1 MQLLFLGSGSAFTVG
16 EGNYQCNILLTQES
30 IVPSRT
36 KRLLLDC
43 GSDIRFSLYEAGFSP
58 ADITDIYISHLHSD
72 HVGGLEYMGFSTFFN
87 PHCQSPNL
95 YASKD
100 VLGDLWERS
109 LSGGMRSI
117 EGDITTLDTFFQVK
131 PVGQERYFSWQGV
144 QFELISV
151 PHIHNGYDLMPTYG
165 LLFRLGQTT
174 IFLTTDTQFAPH
186 TLEPFYRQADLI
198 FHDCETS
205 LFPTPVHAQYEQLV
219 TLPPEIKAKMWLC
232 GYQPGQKPD
241 AKADGFLGFV
251 QRGQRFNFEDEEQPE
266 EILSLAS
273 LQTFR
278 SVERINVL
286 AS

>member
-1 MQLLFLGSGSAFTVG
+1 
-16 EGNYQCNILLTQES
+16 
-30 IVPSRT
+30 
-36 KRLLLDC
+36 
-43 GSDIRFSLYEAGFSP
+43 
-58 ADITDIYISHLHSD
+58 
-72 HVGGLEYMGFSTFFN
+72 
-87 PHCQSPNL
+87 
-95 YASKD
+95 
-100 VLGDLWERS
+100 
-109 LSGGMRSI
+109 
-117 EGDITTLDTFFQVK
+117 
-131 PVGQERYFSWQGV
+131 
-144 QFELISV
+144 
-151 PHIHNGYDLMPTYG
+151 MPTYG

-174 IFLTTDTQFAPH
+174 IFLTTDTHFAPH

-273 LQTFR
+273 VQTFR